1 MSRFFKLDETELN
14 QINGGVGPGTW
25 AALIAGL
32 IFLAGFVKGCAQ
44 EKREAEA
51 K

>member
-14 QINGGVGPGTW
+14 QINGGAGPGTV
-25 AALIAGL
+25 AAFIVGL
-32 IFLAGFVKGCAQ
+32 IFWRAKGCGQ